1 MRLRNIPRA
10 RDVIAESPWVIHD
23 PEAHRG
29 AWQDIFQNTGP
40 LHLEIGTGKGRF
52 ILELA
57 QRHPEINYIGIEKF
71 SSVLLRGV
79 ERQNELEL
87 PNLRFIRGEAEII
100 TEYFARGEIDRIY
113 LNFSDPWP
121 KKRNAKRRLCSHEFL
136 SRSASTF

>member
-100 TEYFARGEIDRIY
+100 TEYFQIR
-113 LNFSDPWP
+113 SDSFG
-121 KKRNAKRRLCSHEFL
+121 AGLC
-136 SRSASTF
+136 